1 MFEINHVCDARKLL
15 LHFSR
20 PKTESFKLFFY
31 FLGFKFA
38 KINSSK
44 KKKEIKWSCNL
55 TISHRIILA
64 NTLRQST

>member
-15 LHFSR
+15 LYFSR

-31 FLGFKFA
+31 FLDFKFA

-44 KKKEIKWSCNL
+44 KKRNKMVL
-55 TISHRIILA
+55 
-64 NTLRQST
+64 

>member
-1 MFEINHVCDARKLL
+1 MFEINHVCDERKLL

-20 PKTESFKLFFY
+20 PKTESFKLFFFY

-44 KKKEIKWSCNL
+44 KKRNKMVL
-55 TISHRIILA
+55 
-64 NTLRQST
+64 